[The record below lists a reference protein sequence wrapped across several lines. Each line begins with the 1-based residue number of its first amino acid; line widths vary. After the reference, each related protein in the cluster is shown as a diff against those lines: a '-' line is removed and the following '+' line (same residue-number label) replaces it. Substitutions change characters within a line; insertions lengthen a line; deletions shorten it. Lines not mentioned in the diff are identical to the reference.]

1 MMENDIVV
9 ATTDR
14 PAAAPGGAAG
24 PGTGSGTGSGTG
36 PGTGPGTGSVRR
48 EWRAATRAQGV
59 ADLLH
64 RRPDLAGTYLPADLT
79 AEAVRWSA

>member
-24 PGTGSGTGSGTG
+24 PGTGPGPGS
-36 PGTGPGTGSVRR
+36 GTGPGTGSVRR